1 LIIGLAAYMDPVIAG
16 LVTGAGLSLIGIVIV
31 LIGYKQ
37 LKKLSIK
44 T

>member
-1 LIIGLAAYMDPVIAG
+1 MDPVIAA
-16 LVTGAGLSLIGIVIV
+16 LVTGAGLTLIGIVIV